1 MLLKKLNDVA
11 GFDTSNSAGKSDF
24 IALKAELDKLNINEL
39 VNVPTGLSNSKT
51 KVDDL
56 DVGNLKTV
64 PIDLKRLT
72 DIVYRAIVK
81 KLEFNKLNTKLNNLE
96 KKTPE
101 TTTLTLIKEC
111 NTDKQSLEKKN
122 EDAHKKYQMSMVE

>member
-1 MLLKKLNDVA
+1 M
-11 GFDTSNSAGKSDF
+11 
-24 IALKAELDKLNINEL
+24 KAEADKLNINEL
-39 VNVPTGLSNSKT
+39 VNVPTGLSNSKANG
-51 KVDDL
+51 DDL

-101 TTTLTLIKEC
+101 TTTLILIKEC

>member
-1 MLLKKLNDVA
+1 M
-11 GFDTSNSAGKSDF
+11 
-24 IALKAELDKLNINEL
+24 KAEADKLNINEL

-122 EDAHKKYQMSMVE
+122 EDVHKKYQMSMVE